1 MGGMTM
7 VLTGGCL
14 CGAIRYEISADGGE
28 VVDYCHCRQ
37 CRAASGAPVLPWIQ
51 VPPASFRLTAGAAK
65 GFASSTHATR
75 WFCPECGGQIYMTD
89 INDKSVGV
97 TLGTLDD
104 ANLVQPT
111 VHGWTDARLR
121 WFDTTDDLPR
131 YPEYPPYDL

>member
-1 MGGMTM
+1 MALTGL
-7 VLTGGCL
+7 LTGGCL
-14 CGAIRYEISADGGE
+14 CGAIRYEISTTREE

-51 VPPASFRLTAGAAK
+51 VPPASFRLTAGQAR
-65 GFASSTHATR
+65 GFASSAHALR

-89 INDKSVGV
+89 DEGKSVGI

-104 ANLVQPT
+104 PNLVRPT
-111 VHGWTDARLR
+111 VHGWTSARLA
-121 WFDTTDDLPR
+121 WFDTADDLPR